1 VISCYL
7 RDTGRYLITV
17 GYICYRGNNH
27 VLINERRPGE
37 IEIKKR
43 QGIEVLDANLSPSV
57 SVKDRFAVRPHVM
70 LNTCLTLSWPDKSF

>member
-1 VISCYL
+1 M
-7 RDTGRYLITV
+7 V

-57 SVKDRFAVRPHVM
+57 SVKD
-70 LNTCLTLSWPDKSF
+70 